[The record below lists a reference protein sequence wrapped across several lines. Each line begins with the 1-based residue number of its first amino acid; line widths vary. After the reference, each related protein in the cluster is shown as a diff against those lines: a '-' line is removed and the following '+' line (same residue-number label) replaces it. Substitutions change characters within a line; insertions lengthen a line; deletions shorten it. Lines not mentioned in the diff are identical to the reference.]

1 MKSSG
6 SARTARRNAALSSSD
21 ASTDTV
27 ATAANGRA
35 KTATKPK
42 DPIRQTKRTTKAAGP
57 AARTAAAPKSGTRTR
72 EDKDGP
78 LFEDIRFLGRLLGD
92 VVREQEG
99 DTVFDVVETIRQT
112 AVKFRRGRQRS
123 RADARRSC
131 AS

>member
-57 AARTAAAPKSGTRTR
+57 AARTATRPAAAPKSGTRTR
-72 EDKDGP
+72 DDKDGP
-78 LFEDIRFLGRLLGD
+78 LFDDIRFLGRLLGD
-92 VVREQEG
+92 VVR
-99 DTVFDVVETIRQT
+99 DVT
-112 AVKFRRGRQRS
+112 ADRKNS
-123 RADARRSC
+123 
-131 AS
+131 

>member
-42 DPIRQTKRTTKAAGP
+42 DPIRQTKRATKAAGP
-57 AARTAAAPKSGTRTR
+57 AARKAAAPKAGTRTR
-72 EDKDGP
+72 DDKDGP

-92 VVREQEG
+92 VGFLVVR
-99 DTVFDVVETIRQT
+99 
-112 AVKFRRGRQRS
+112 
-123 RADARRSC
+123 
-131 AS
+131 